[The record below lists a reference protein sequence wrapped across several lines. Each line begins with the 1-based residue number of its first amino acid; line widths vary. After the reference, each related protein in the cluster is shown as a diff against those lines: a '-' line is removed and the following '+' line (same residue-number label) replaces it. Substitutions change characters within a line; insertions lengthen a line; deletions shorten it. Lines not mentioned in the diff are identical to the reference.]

1 MRKIQISFLLLTVV
15 LWIPAAAHA
24 ASSSGMDQIKA
35 LAGEWD
41 GTNSEGK
48 PLHLSYKVISG
59 GGSVM
64 ETMQAASENMV
75 TMYYPDGNSVM
86 MTHYCMA
93 QNQPRMKASASAD
106 AKSMSFN
113 FVDAT
118 NLATP
123 NAGHMRH
130 LVLTF
135 PDNQHLTEQW
145 TWTQDGKEKVDT
157 MTLTRTK

>member
-1 MRKIQISFLLLTVV
+1 MRKIQLSFLLLVV
-15 LWIPAAAHA
+15 FIWISPAAHA
-24 ASSSGMDQIKA
+24 ASTTGMDQIKA

-48 PLHLSYKVISG
+48 PLHLSIKVISG
-59 GGSVM
+59 GAAVM
-64 ETMQAASENMV
+64 ETMQADSEDMV
-75 TMYYPDGNSVM
+75 TMYYPDGSSVM

-106 AKSMSFN
+106 AKSMSFQ

-123 NAGHMRH
+123 NAGHMHH
-130 LVLTF
+130 LVLSF
-135 PDNQHLTEQW
+135 PDDKHLSEQW
-145 TWTQDGKEKVDT
+145 TWTQDGKDKVDT
-157 MTLTRTK
+157 ITLTRTK